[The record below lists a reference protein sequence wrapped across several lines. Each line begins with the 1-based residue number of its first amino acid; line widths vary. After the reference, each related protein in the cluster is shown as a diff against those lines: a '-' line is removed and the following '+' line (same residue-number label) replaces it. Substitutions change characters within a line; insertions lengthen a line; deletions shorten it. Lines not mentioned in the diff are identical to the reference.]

1 MNLVKWIFFCVAV
14 IVFCLIAKLFRY
26 LVCNSRPVR
35 RFRRKKIGYLD
46 NSSFIRMKKMISSRC
61 TEDTLSEFSNF
72 IVHRYHGSK
81 IIYPDDYN
89 SKDPDRSDLKVVYTN
104 KELADLKGIFLSVVV
119 KAKYISIIKKEE
131 FRRDLLALGVTGIE
145 ERPDYELRDGKLRME
160 KDLNQDEAKRK
171 KVGNDG
177 ERKIR
182 ESLEP
187 LKKKNYK
194 VINGLKLVNKGKKI
208 EIDHVVISN
217 HGVFILETK
226 AFGISEEGKD
236 QACRLELLEDG
247 RWLLYK
253 KSKKN
258 SYWYNRELNSPSD
271 QLLRQQK
278 FFNELFD
285 DMIDSKMK
293 IKYAMVLANSKIEVV
308 EKTKPFF
315 DMVKVDELEKYLSSR
330 GFSMSEDRINFI
342 LMRIDNHRVN

>member
-89 SKDPDRSDLKVVYTN
+89 SKDPDRADLKVVYTN

-145 ERPDYELRDGKLRME
+145 ERPDYELR
-160 KDLNQDEAKRK
+160 
-171 KVGNDG
+171 
-177 ERKIR
+177 
-182 ESLEP
+182 
-187 LKKKNYK
+187 
-194 VINGLKLVNKGKKI
+194 KG
-208 EIDHVVISN
+208 
-217 HGVFILETK
+217 
-226 AFGISEEGKD
+226 
-236 QACRLELLEDG
+236 R
-247 RWLLYK
+247 
-253 KSKKN
+253 
-258 SYWYNRELNSPSD
+258 
-271 QLLRQQK
+271 
-278 FFNELFD
+278 
-285 DMIDSKMK
+285 
-293 IKYAMVLANSKIEVV
+293 
-308 EKTKPFF
+308 
-315 DMVKVDELEKYLSSR
+315 
-330 GFSMSEDRINFI
+330 
-342 LMRIDNHRVN
+342 